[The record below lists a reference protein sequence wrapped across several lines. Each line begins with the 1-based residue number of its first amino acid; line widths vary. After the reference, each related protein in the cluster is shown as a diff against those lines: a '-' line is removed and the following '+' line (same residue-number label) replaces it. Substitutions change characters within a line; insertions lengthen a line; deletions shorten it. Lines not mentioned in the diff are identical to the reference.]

1 MLQAGASAPASALL
15 WEAAM
20 NSRNVTDIRL
30 AMRGNDYDPLPCNGK
45 IPAPLAW
52 QTKIRLSA
60 DEIKQMALQFPH
72 ATNTGA
78 CCERTPALDVDIGDP
93 GAAEAVRNA
102 INDWFGE
109 RGDVIFRVGRPP
121 KFLVPFRT
129 DKPFPKMKREFHGP
143 NDATYRL
150 EFLGHGQQF
159 IAAGIHPDLHKAYC
173 WPGGHSLENTPRANL
188 PEIIEGEAAELLNY
202 LADLL
207 VEQFDFTPLNDQE
220 RDPDAS
226 EFLVQAKD
234 TVDVEQELAAI
245 HYGNIHDTWK
255 NCMGALL
262 RSGVLANDAVRQLK
276 TAAEQSPACAAD
288 PKQKLWPKA
297 LAAMATW
304 YLHNDPGFVVSL
316 ATKQQQDWQ
325 ARLAEGLYPRLIW
338 RDDHGL
344 QVRRDGHDSATAA
357 TGATTEQ
364 PEQPKEQ
371 PTKEPKEAPP
381 KKYKFPLLRFG
392 DMRPGTEANYQVDEL
407 IPLRGLIVVYGAPK
421 SGKSFWTLDVTLHI
435 AFGWEYR
442 ERAVQQGTV
451 IYCAFEGAH
460 GYRKRC
466 EAFRRHHMLAAEDDP
481 PLYVVPGRADLI
493 KDHAALIRD
502 IKGQLGEAATTVR
515 CVVLDTLNKSLIG
528 SESKDVDMAN
538 YIAAAEAIQAAF
550 CCAVIIVHHHGID
563 DTRPRGH
570 TSLRGAVDAL
580 IKVIRDDQ
588 NLIIVEIEDM
598 RDGPE
603 GAQLL
608 SKLVVV
614 DVGQDNAGRPLTSA
628 VIEPV
633 DPRTRSD
640 GRKMPKLTAN
650 QRTMFS
656 ILDAAAGGL
665 TTDEWNDQA
674 RGAGLGTKRRA
685 DLHDLRISLKI
696 RGLVY
701 ENSGRWFVA
710 SKFKP
715 KLD

>member
-1 MLQAGASAPASALL
+1 
-15 WEAAM
+15 M
-20 NSRNVTDIRL
+20 NGRSVTEIRL
-30 AMRGNDYDPLPCNGK
+30 AMHTNGYDPLPCSGK

-52 QTKIRLSA
+52 QTKIGLSA
-60 DEIKQMALQFPH
+60 DEIRQMALQFPH

-129 DKPFPKMKREFHGP
+129 DEPFPKMKREFHGP

-159 IAAGIHPDLHKAYC
+159 IAAGIHPDLHKAYQ
-173 WPGGHSLENTPRANL
+173 WPGGHSLENTPRASL
-188 PEIIEGEAAELLNY
+188 PEITESEATELLDY
-202 LADLL
+202 LTDLL
-207 VEQFDFTPLNDQE
+207 VEQFDFTPLQDQD

-226 EFLVQAKD
+226 EFIVQAKD

-255 NCMGALL
+255 RCMGALL
-262 RSGVLANDAVRQLK
+262 RGGMAANDTVRQLK
-276 TAAEQSPACAAD
+276 AAAEQSPACQAD
-288 PKQKLWPKA
+288 PKRKLWPKA
-297 LAAMATW
+297 LAAMVTW
-304 YLHNDPGFVVSL
+304 YVRTDPGFIVSL
-316 ATKQQQDWQ
+316 AAKQQQDWH
-325 ARLAEGLYPRLIW
+325 ARLAEGLHPRLVW

-344 QVRRDGHDSATAA
+344 QVRGDGHDGTAA
-357 TGATTEQ
+357 ASGTTTEQ
-364 PEQPKEQ
+364 PEQPEQPKEP
-371 PTKEPKEAPP
+371 PTKEEPPKEP

-435 AFGWEYR
+435 ALGWEYR

-466 EAFRRHHMLAAEDDP
+466 EAFRRHHMLTAEDDP

-502 IKGQLGEAATTVR
+502 IKGQLAEAAATVR

-563 DTRPRGH
+563 ETRPRGH

-580 IKVIRDDQ
+580 IKVVRDDQ
-588 NLIIVEIEDM
+588 NIIIVEIEDM

-603 GAQLL
+603 GTQLL

-614 DVGQDNAGRPLTSA
+614 DVGADNAGRPLTSA
-628 VIEPV
+628 VIEPL
-633 DPRTRSD
+633 DPNNYRSD
-640 GRKMPKLTAN
+640 GRKMPKLSAN

-656 ILDAAAGGL
+656 ILDAAPAGL
-665 TTDEWNDQA
+665 TTDEWNEQA

-685 DLHDLRISLKI
+685 DLHDLRVGLKT
-696 RGLVY
+696 RGLVC

-710 SKFKP
+710 PKFKV